1 MLLEKTVSV
10 VMLSIDGLS
19 AGGENGY
26 FRVQNSKKT
35 GMHQFCPQPCCLR
48 SLLPSWC
55 IRLMVPVSVE
65 KMDTSVRQA
74 GKFGMNHLL
83 TTVLL
88 EKTASVLV
96 WSFEG
101 LGGG

>member
-1 MLLEKTVSV
+1 
-10 VMLSIDGLS
+10 
-19 AGGENGY
+19 
-26 FRVQNSKKT
+26 
-35 GMHQFCPQPCCLR
+35 
-48 SLLPSWC
+48 
-55 IRLMVPVSVE
+55 
-65 KMDTSVRQA
+65 MDTSLCQA

>member
-1 MLLEKTVSV
+1 
-10 VMLSIDGLS
+10 
-19 AGGENGY
+19 
-26 FRVQNSKKT
+26 
-35 GMHQFCPQPCCLR
+35 
-48 SLLPSWC
+48 
-55 IRLMVPVSVE
+55 
-65 KMDTSVRQA
+65 MDTSVSQA
-74 GKFGMNHLL
+74 GNFGMNHLL